1 MGAHEARADAEP
13 LALYEAGRQVLDQV
27 VTYAD
32 SLLNARET
40 GLPRDE
46 VQTYVTGL
54 VEVKAGRMREDRRA
68 GVLRAEAGCDVDPEA
83 LTRRMGE
90 LRRDPSIRQELAST
104 HAEMEGLRT
113 LLNEQSHACAQA
125 ETPGEWRRL
134 AGQRRETLTNLDVQG
149 ILLHEGGDLDGAIV
163 QYRQVLK
170 IDSNDVSARY
180 NLGTALKD
188 RGDLDGAIVELQKV
202 LQLNPGYADAHY
214 NLGAALAAKGDRPGA
229 LREMRDCIRLSNDE
243 GRKEEARE
251 VIRAMGGDP

>member
-1 MGAHEARADAEP
+1 
-13 LALYEAGRQVLDQV
+13 
-27 VTYAD
+27 
-32 SLLNARET
+32 
-40 GLPRDE
+40 
-46 VQTYVTGL
+46 
-54 VEVKAGRMREDRRA
+54 
-68 GVLRAEAGCDVDPEA
+68 
-83 LTRRMGE
+83 MGE

-134 AGQRRETLTNLDVQG
+134 AGQRRETLTKLDVQGLLLRARMSSLNPDASGRQEALRSVSRALKRDARSAEAHMYMG